1 MRTILIIAIMTLMAS
16 CVSHKKVTYFNDISS
31 SAEGSFDPTIPP
43 RIIYKP
49 SDLVEIDITSVSKE
63 SNQYFYK
70 SGSSVDKRYAGN
82 TYQISAQGTIDLPL
96 IGKIELEGVT
106 PDEAEELIRTLLLDY
121 LQKPTVNI
129 RLVSFQISVLG
140 EVARPGVFDIPDGEV
155 TVLEAL
161 AYAGDLTIYGSR
173 DNVLVIRNNQG
184 KKSYFRINLNDS
196 EFLNGQEFYLEN
208 NDVLYIE
215 PSKGKTSADDNAY
228 RILPLIISSLTFITV
243 LISIS
248 Q

>member
-1 MRTILIIAIMTLMAS
+1 MRYALIIAVIGLMAS
-16 CVSHKKVTYFNDISS
+16 CVPHKNVTYFNDISS
-31 SAEGSFDPTIPP
+31 SGEGTFDPTIPP
-43 RIIYKP
+43 KIFFKP
-49 SDLVEIDITSVSKE
+49 NDIVEIDITSVSKE

-96 IGKIELEGVT
+96 IGKVELEGAT
-106 PDEAEELIRTLLLDY
+106 PDEAEETIRALLLDY

-129 RLVSFQISVLG
+129 RLVSFEISVLG
-140 EVARPGVFDIPDGEV
+140 EVARPGVFPIPDGRV

-161 AYAGDLTIYGSR
+161 AYAGDLTVYGSR
-173 DNVLVIRNNQG
+173 DNILVIRNDEG
-184 KKSYFRINLNDS
+184 KKSYFRINLNDT
-196 EFLNGQEFYLEN
+196 EFLNGQRFYLEN
-208 NDVLYIE
+208 NDVIYVE

>member
-1 MRTILIIAIMTLMAS
+1 MRYALIIAVIGLMAS
-16 CVSHKKVTYFNDISS
+16 CVPHKSVTYFNDISS
-31 SAEGSFDPTIPP
+31 SGEGDFDPTIPP
-43 RIIYKP
+43 KIFFKP
-49 SDLVEIDITSVSKE
+49 NDIVEIDITSVSKE

-96 IGKIELEGVT
+96 IGKVELEGAT
-106 PDEAEELIRTLLLDY
+106 PDEAEETIRALLLDY

-129 RLVSFQISVLG
+129 RLVSFEISVLG
-140 EVARPGVFDIPDGEV
+140 EVARPGVFPIPDGRV

-161 AYAGDLTIYGSR
+161 AYAGDLTVYGSR
-173 DNVLVIRNNQG
+173 SNVLVIRNNEG
-184 KKSYFRINLNDS
+184 KKSYFRINLNDT
-196 EFLNGQEFYLEN
+196 EFLNGQRFYLEN

-215 PSKGKTSADDNAY
+215 PTKGKTSADDNAY

>member
-1 MRTILIIAIMTLMAS
+1 MRYVLIVLSVAFLTS
-16 CVSHKKVTYFNDISS
+16 CVSHKSVTYFNDISS
-31 SAEGSFDPTIPP
+31 NDEGKFNPTEQPIHYFKPND
-43 RIIYKP
+43 II
-49 SDLVEIDITSVSKE
+49 EIDITSVSKE
-63 SNQYFYK
+63 SNEYFYK

-82 TYQISAQGTIDLPL
+82 TYQISREGTIDLPL
-96 IGKIELEGVT
+96 IGKVKLEGNT
-106 PDEAEELIRTLLLDY
+106 ADEAEELVRGLLTDY

-140 EVARPGVFDIPDGEV
+140 EVSRPGVYDIADGMV

-161 AYAGDLTIYGSR
+161 AYAGDLTIYGKR
-173 DNVLVIRNNQG
+173 DNVLVIRNNEG
-184 KKSYFRINLNDS
+184 EKSYFRINLNDT
-196 EFLNGQEFYLEN
+196 EFLNGQGFYLEN

-215 PSKGKTSADDNAY
+215 PTKGKTSADDNAY
-228 RILPLIISSLTFITV
+228 RILPLVISSLTFITV